1 MVTAAPSTLRLVGI
15 CSARHLSSQSC
26 LAVLSA
32 WSSGSSA
39 QGKSP
44 AGDSPAASGALTGRC
59 WVSLHFTSDSRPLL
73 SCPVT
78 PFLSQPLSVCS
89 CSSQTFPS
97 CLPVPKR
104 ESDWL
109 AVLTLPR
116 AIRPH
121 LLLVLSPSLCPQP
134 EWPQQCFVPLLLV
147 LTPWL
152 PTLSSHLLAL
162 CSISVPLGTK
172 LRRWPGLHCTCPG
185 GRGAAPACGVDL
197 IGPAEALAAALVG
210 AHDT

>member
-1 MVTAAPSTLRLVGI
+1 MELGV
-15 CSARHLSSQSC
+15 LSSEEISC
-26 LAVLSA
+26 RQLPCCQRSPHWALLGFSPLYFRLKASAVM
-32 WSSGSSA
+32 
-39 QGKSP
+39 
-44 AGDSPAASGALTGRC
+44 
-59 WVSLHFTSDSRPLL
+59 
-73 SCPVT
+73 PVT

-97 CLPVPKR
+97 CLPVPKG

-109 AVLTLPR
+109 AILTLPR

-134 EWPQQCFVPLLLV
+134 EWPQQCFMLLLLV

-152 PTLSSHLLAL
+152 PTLSSHLLAPW
-162 CSISVPLGTK
+162 SISAPLGTK
-172 LRRWPGLHCTCPG
+172 LRRWCGLHCTCPG

-197 IGPAEALAAALVG
+197 MGPAEALAAALWG
-210 AHDT
+210 AHNT